1 MLLSEMAEEYDEAV
15 ELLTQRITDLKCEK
29 SSSVVLSEQALL
41 TVRIHDL
48 ESILRDTKKL
58 ASICRNYYERSFWR
72 DARFCFQFQKR
83 RTARRSGRV
92 AARKCCNQ
100 RRANVPAT
108 QKSETRNPG
117 GPDESATDHAVDA
130 ILKGIFHGPD
140 CRRARSK
147 SVHRVQNTGQ
157 GQ

>member
-1 MLLSEMAEEYDEAV
+1 MLLSEMAEEYDKAV
-15 ELLTQRITDLKCEK
+15 ELLTQRISDLNRKKLSSTDL
-29 SSSVVLSEQALL
+29 LEQASL

-48 ESILRDTKKL
+48 ESILKDTKKL
-58 ASICRNYYERSFWR
+58 DSICRNYYERSFWR
-72 DARFCFQFQKR
+72 DARFCFQFQKQ
-83 RTARRSGRV
+83 RTARGSGRV

>member
-41 TVRIHDL
+41 TARIHDL
-48 ESILRDTKKL
+48 ESILKDTKKL

-72 DARFCFQFQKR
+72 DAGFCFQFQKQ
-83 RTARRSGRV
+83 RTARRSSRV
-92 AARKCCNQ
+92 AARKCGNQ